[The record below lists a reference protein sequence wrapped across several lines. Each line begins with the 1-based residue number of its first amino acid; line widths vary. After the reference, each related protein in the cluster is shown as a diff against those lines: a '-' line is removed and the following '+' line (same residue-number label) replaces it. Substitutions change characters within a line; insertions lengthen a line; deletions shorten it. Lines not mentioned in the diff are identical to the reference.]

1 MSKQSLKIQSKID
14 WLRFLEAL
22 SRINNTA
29 IVKVVSNNTLTS
41 LVASPDNNL
50 ILYSELNNIE
60 STINTTLNIP
70 DVSKLIRVT
79 EGINTE
85 GIELILNSNNIE
97 YSGDNIKFKYHLF
110 DDGFLSSPNINI
122 DKILQIKCDVEF
134 SLTKQLLNTIIKGSS
149 FATDTNKVYIFTE
162 SGVLKAELTDRSK
175 HNTDMYSIS
184 LGPAESH
191 IDPIILSIDN
201 IRLLSC
207 ISDSIKF
214 SINTDY
220 SVNVVDIFN
229 NSTKLKYILASLS
242 Q

>member
-1 MSKQSLKIQSKID
+1 MSKQSLKIQSRVD
-14 WLRFLEAL
+14 WLKFLEAL

-29 IVKVVSNNTLTS
+29 IVKVTSSNTLTS

-79 EGINTE
+79 EGINSDS
-85 GIELILNSNNIE
+85 IELILNNNNIQ
-97 YSGDNIKFKYHLF
+97 YSGDSIKFKYHLF
-110 DDGFLSSPNINI
+110 DDGFLSSPSINI
-122 DKILQIKCDVEF
+122 DKILQIKCDVGF
-134 SLTKQLLNTIIKGSS
+134 SLTKQLLNAIIKGSS

-162 SGVLKAELTDRSK
+162 DGVLKAELTDRSK

-184 LGPAESH
+184 LGPAEYT
-191 IDPIILSIDN
+191 IAPIILSIDN

-207 ISDSIKF
+207 ISDSVKF

-220 SVNVVDIFN
+220 SVNVVDISN